1 MSKSIKDVTT
11 NAANWVI
18 DCNQV
23 TRTYSQGPEK
33 LTIFSDISLQL
44 TAGETIAIVGSSGS
58 GKTTLLNLLGGLDRP
73 STGHIEICGQ
83 EIYKLSEAARARF
96 RSKHLGFV
104 YQFHHLL
111 PEFSALE
118 NVMMPCVLGGVSV
131 ALARKKAA
139 VLLNNVGLG
148 ARLEHKP
155 GELSGGER
163 QRVAIARALV
173 NEPDC
178 VLMDEPTGNLDEHT
192 GAGVRTL
199 IESLRDQFGM
209 AFVMVTHDMSMAR
222 SLGRV
227 MRLEQGRLVHE
238 G

>member
-1 MSKSIKDVTT
+1 
-11 NAANWVI
+11 
-18 DCNQV
+18 
-23 TRTYSQGPEK
+23 
-33 LTIFSDISLQL
+33 
-44 TAGETIAIVGSSGS
+44 
-58 GKTTLLNLLGGLDRP
+58 
-73 STGHIEICGQ
+73 
-83 EIYKLSEAARARF
+83 
-96 RSKHLGFV
+96 
-104 YQFHHLL
+104 
-111 PEFSALE
+111 
-118 NVMMPCVLGGVSV
+118 MMPCVLGGVSV

>member
-1 MSKSIKDVTT
+1 MSKSIKDVTA

-18 DCNQV
+18 DCTQV

-33 LTIFSDISLQL
+33 LTIFSDISLQVI
-44 TAGETIAIVGSSGS
+44 AGETIAIVGSSGS

-118 NVMMPCVLGGVSV
+118 NVMMPCVLGGISV

-139 VLLNNVGLG
+139 VLLNSVGLG
-148 ARLEHKP
+148 ARLAHKP

-192 GAGVRTL
+192 GAGVRSL